1 MNNSNSPLTEEQQQ
15 AFRKFE
21 EKYFDLVW
29 YARKAPS
36 DNEEY
41 WGDTTQ
47 KIKYDAL
54 NAACLVE
61 EKYPEEIDSL
71 KSMESGD
78 WQHGFNSGCLAAMRY
93 VLTTLIVEE
102 MEDPS
107 MPEGVDLWTW
117 RTPYYLYTP
126 PTPPLFR
133 FLQNPLY
140 DWFLGY
146 DASLP

>member
-29 YARKAPS
+29 YARKALS

-61 EKYPEEIDSL
+61 EKCSEEIDSL

-107 MPEGVDLWTW
+107 MSEGVDL
-117 RTPYYLYTP
+117 
-126 PTPPLFR
+126 
-133 FLQNPLY
+133 
-140 DWFLGY
+140 
-146 DASLP
+146 